1 MEGRCRGDG
10 HCLHSGQS
18 LIVDVHLLR
27 ILPALVLLL
36 SAGAVLAEDHSGKP
50 KQAMFKTQAE
60 AEAAAPG
67 FGCKGAHR
75 MGDMWMV
82 CSSHG
87 DAGHQGGH

>member
-1 MEGRCRGDG
+1 
-10 HCLHSGQS
+10 
-18 LIVDVHLLR
+18 
-27 ILPALVLLL
+27 
-36 SAGAVLAEDHSGKP
+36 
-50 KQAMFKTQAE
+50 MFKTQAE